1 MTKRFKPFRLI
12 NELELRKLEQ
22 DLSNN
27 LQVWNTEF
35 ALFPLSLKLDCNP
48 KPQAVAGGSVFV
60 ADNQAV
66 ALLPEQNL
74 SVLMHCLV
82 GDLSDCFADISNSLF
97 LTLLQR
103 LFGTGLIENCASVHD
118 EWFYTGSPSLALTLR
133 SGEYSLNI
141 YLHPQW
147 VLHALPRNEQP
158 SIPKIPLQEAFDS
171 QVLHCQVELHPLT
184 LQLDKLLRL
193 KPGDVIKTDQ
203 SLATPMLLKHQQQT
217 ICQATPGETNQS
229 KSIQIVSLL

>member
-1 MTKRFKPFRLI
+1 MTIRFKPFRLI
-12 NELELRKLEQ
+12 NELELCQLEQ
-22 DLSNN
+22 DLSDA
-27 LQVWNTEF
+27 LQAWNTEF

-48 KPQAVAGGSVFV
+48 KPLAITGGSVF
-60 ADNQAV
+60 AANDLAV

-82 GDLSDCFADISNSLF
+82 GDVSDCFADISNSMF
-97 LTLLQR
+97 LTLLQH
-103 LFGTGLIENCASVHD
+103 LLGAGLIENSTCVHD

-147 VLHALPRNEQP
+147 VLHALPRKEQLP
-158 SIPKIPLQEAFDS
+158 KPKIPLQEALDS

-203 SLATPMLLKHQQQT
+203 SLATPMLLKHLQQT
-217 ICQATPGETNQS
+217 VCQATPGETNQF
-229 KSIQIVSLL
+229 KSIQIVSSI